1 MGLELPGAE
10 VGTAWRSP
18 ALLIRGR
25 MFAVI
30 PTHRSAEPRSLA
42 VRVPFADRD
51 ELLAADPATY
61 YIKEH
66 YVSYP
71 CVLVRLDRV
80 PEGSRLVLRF
90 GPTWRVQLWWALSA
104 VGGVLCGAWLL
115 RPRLLTSPTAALR
128 TRITRGW
135 SSEDG

>member
-80 PEGSRLVLRF
+80 HADALR
-90 GPTWRVQLWWALSA
+90 G
-104 VGGVLCGAWLL
+104 LL
-115 RPRLLTSPTAALR
+115 RMGWQAESKKAAARPRKRASKRKAAR
-128 TRITRGW
+128 TRPR
-135 SSEDG
+135 SSARTHH